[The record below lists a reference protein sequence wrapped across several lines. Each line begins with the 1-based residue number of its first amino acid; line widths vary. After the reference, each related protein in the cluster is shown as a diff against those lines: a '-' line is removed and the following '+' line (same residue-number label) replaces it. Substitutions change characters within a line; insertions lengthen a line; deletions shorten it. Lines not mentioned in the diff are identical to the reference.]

1 MSLML
6 NFLDLLLKKEKKRKE
21 KKRKNKKE
29 KKRKERRKGK
39 EGAAFGGHISSECAT

>member
-1 MSLML
+1 ML
-6 NFLDLLLKKEKKRKE
+6 NFLDLLLRKEKKRKE
-21 KKRKNKKE
+21 KKKE